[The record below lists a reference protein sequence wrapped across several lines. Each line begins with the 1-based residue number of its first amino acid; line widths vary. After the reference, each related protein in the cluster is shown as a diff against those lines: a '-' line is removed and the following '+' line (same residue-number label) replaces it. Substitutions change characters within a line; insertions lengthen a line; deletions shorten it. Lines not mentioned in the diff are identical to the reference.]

1 MSVAISGFA
10 APGYEPVTEA
20 FAAAF
25 DGRPEM
31 GAGLHVLR
39 DGETVVDLWGGIA
52 DARTGRDWQ
61 KNTPS
66 VVFSCTKGLVS
77 ILAARLVQEG
87 RLDYEAPV
95 SHYWPEF
102 AAAGK
107 SGVTVGDALAHRAG
121 LSAPREDLNED
132 DIVDWD
138 RMVALL
144 AAQEPLWPLGSGYA
158 YHALTH
164 GWLAGEII
172 RRVTGRSVGDHFAE
186 LVTRPLGVDAW
197 IGLPQTEAARAAHLR
212 VSPPLSALWAE
223 EATKPAPNWP
233 YKAMTLGHA
242 LPADLVT
249 ETGGFNADRIRAAEI
264 PGAGGVASAEALAT
278 IWSATVV
285 PTRGVRLIDDAVIAQ
300 ATRTKSEGISVFGG
314 EPPFCRWGYGFQLDS
329 AARRYLADG
338 NFGHDGAGGQVG
350 FADPQRRIGFGFVTN
365 WMMGPEDQRATAII
379 AALRD
384 LA

>member
-25 DGRPEM
+25 DGRPDM

-61 KNTPS
+61 KDTPS

-102 AAAGK
+102 ADAGK

-121 LSAPREDLNED
+121 LSAPREDLTED

-138 RMVALL
+138 RMASVL
-144 AAQEPLWPLGSGYA
+144 ASQEPLWLLGSGYA

-172 RRVTGRSVGDHFAE
+172 RRVTGRSVGDYFAE
-186 LVTRPLGVDAW
+186 LVTQPLGVDAW

-379 AALRD
+379 EALRD

>member
-10 APGYEPVTEA
+10 APGYEPVAAA

-61 KNTPS
+61 KDTPS

-121 LSAPREDLNED
+121 LSAPREDLTED
-132 DIVDWD
+132 DIVDWN
-138 RMVALL
+138 RMASVL
-144 AAQEPLWPLGSGYA
+144 ASQEPLWPLGSGYA

-172 RRVTGRSVGDHFAE
+172 RRVTGRSVGDYFAE